1 VNDKW
6 LNSLTTDEIENAK
19 FPIQEVL
26 SGSLFYPAAGID
38 GSPIRHWVIGVDSFI
53 YVDALASK
61 TKYLE
66 EIKNNAFK
74 GYGLLAHRVITKSE
88 LTPQGWL
95 PMRPKSLETDSYNK
109 CVADLMS
116 NNTEPFAIWTV
127 FERLPDY
134 SENHGPTR
142 FSLLYIR
149 GEACATYQALFVAN
163 RLLPRVIC
171 LIRPGTGFG
180 GNFSNFEEVFLET
193 MLMHKDGLPPQL
205 LSWHQRNKP
214 LNKDNFIMELYRCKV
229 LGPLSKDG
237 ETDFA
242 ISLFQRA

>member
-1 VNDKW
+1 MNNKW
-6 LNSLTTDEIENAK
+6 LNCLTTDKIENAE
-19 FPIQEVL
+19 FPIKEVL

-61 TKYLE
+61 TDYLE
-66 EIKNNAFK
+66 KIKNNAFK
-74 GYGLLAHRVITKSE
+74 GYGLLAQRVLTKPD

-95 PMRPKSLETDSYNK
+95 PMKPKSLETDSYNK
-109 CVADLMS
+109 CVADLMAD
-116 NNTEPFAIWTV
+116 NTGPFAIWAV
-127 FERLPDY
+127 FERLSDY

-193 MLMHKDGLPPQL
+193 MLMHKDGLAPQL
-205 LSWHQRNKP
+205 LSWHEKNKP
-214 LNKDNFIMELYRCKV
+214 NSKNNCINDLYKYKV
-229 LGPLSKDG
+229 QGPYPKDG
-237 ETDFA
+237 EPNFQ
-242 ISLFQRA
+242 ISLFQRT

>member
-1 VNDKW
+1 MNNKW
-6 LNSLTTDEIENAK
+6 LNCLTTDQIENAE
-19 FPIQEVL
+19 FPIKEVL
-26 SGSLFYPAAGID
+26 SASLFYPAAGID

-61 TKYLE
+61 TDYLE
-66 EIKNNAFK
+66 KIKNNAFK
-74 GYGLLAHRVITKSE
+74 GYGLLAQRVLTKSD

-95 PMRPKSLETDSYNK
+95 PMKPKSLETDSYNK
-109 CVADLMS
+109 CVADLMAD
-116 NNTEPFAIWTV
+116 NTGPFAIWAV

-163 RLLPRVIC
+163 RLLPKVIC

-193 MLMHKDGLPPQL
+193 ILMHKEGLPPQL
-205 LSWHQRNKP
+205 LSWHEKNHPENAASRI
-214 LNKDNFIMELYRCKV
+214 KDYYQNMVI
-229 LGPLSKDG
+229 GNLSKDG
-237 ETDFA
+237 ESNFEL
-242 ISLFQRA
+242 SLFARI